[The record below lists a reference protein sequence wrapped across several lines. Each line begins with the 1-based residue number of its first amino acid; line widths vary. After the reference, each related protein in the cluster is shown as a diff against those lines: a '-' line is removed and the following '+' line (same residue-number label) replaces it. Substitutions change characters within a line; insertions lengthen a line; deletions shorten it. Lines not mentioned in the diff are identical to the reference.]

1 MELIYLNL
9 RKILLSSA
17 LSLGMLVSAAPVL
30 ATSSSSEVIVKSD
43 EYDYDR
49 NTISVV
55 LYDSIR
61 PNLYGVFWNGIPL
74 QKDGELLDIDLTVDT
89 YVGYPSCLQ

>member
-30 ATSSSSEVIVKSD
+30 ATNASSEVVVKSD
-43 EYDYDR
+43 EYDYD
-49 NTISVV
+49 TIYQLSPLPNFKPSIEYNGYTYTLTRYYFDYSIQFYTAVYTKVV
-55 LYDSIR
+55 
-61 PNLYGVFWNGIPL
+61 
-74 QKDGELLDIDLTVDT
+74 
-89 YVGYPSCLQ
+89 